1 MTTLFAK
8 YAPRFISLHGA
19 VTLKCATLAVFLE
32 RWYACYLLSTAG
44 KFSNFDYTSQ
54 SNTLP
59 RTPSI
64 TVRLWVLDVLFTTS
78 IFAHRALAH
87 STDVLSL
94 STTASQILSSSGSSS
109 IKVHSTDNPDYPLFQ
124 TLDNAHRLGC
134 HHTTASRNGQIAASV
149 GFGGEAKVWTVRDDG
164 RWREELAIVGAASP
178 IPKLSPLKG
187 SEC

>member
-1 MTTLFAK
+1 MITISAK

-19 VTLKCATLAVFLE
+19 VTFKCTTLPLILE
-32 RWYACYLLSTAG
+32 RWYAHYLLLTAG
-44 KFSNFDYTSQ
+44 KFSDFDHTSR

-87 STDVLSL
+87 STDVFSL

-109 IKVHSTDNPDYPLFQ
+109 IKVHSTNNPDYPLFQ
-124 TLDNAHRLGC
+124 TLDDAHKLGC
-134 HHTTASRNGQIAASV
+134 HHIATSRNGRIAASV
-149 GFGGEAKVWTVRDDG
+149 GFGGEVKVWAIRDDG
-164 RWREELAIVGAASP
+164 RWREELKIVGAASP
-178 IPKLSPLKG
+178 IPKLSPLKRL
-187 SEC
+187 EC

>member
-1 MTTLFAK
+1 MLVTFLLTL
-8 YAPRFISLHGA
+8 GN
-19 VTLKCATLAVFLE
+19 
-32 RWYACYLLSTAG
+32 
-44 KFSNFDYTSQ
+44 FSNLDYTSQ
-54 SNTLP
+54 SNTLS

-64 TVRLWVLDVLFTTS
+64 TVRLRVLDVLFTTS

-94 STTASQILSSSGSSS
+94 STTTSHILSSSGSSS

-134 HHTTASRNGQIAASV
+134 HHTAASRNGQIAASV
-149 GFGGEAKVWTVRDDG
+149 GFGGEVKVWAVRDDG
-164 RWREELAIVGAASP
+164 RWKEELAIVGAASP
-178 IPKLSPLKG
+178 IPKLSPLKR